1 MKVVVAIDSFKG
13 SLSSFEVGTAVK
25 NGILKVYNDASVIVL
40 PIADGG
46 EGTVDA
52 LTKSLNGKLKTV
64 TVTNPLGDKIK
75 ATYGIINENTAVI
88 EMSSAGGITL
98 IPKEHLNPLKATT
111 YGVGEMIK
119 DAVTNGVTN
128 FIIGIGGSATNDGGV
143 GMLQALG
150 FKFLDNNGNSIP
162 FGAGGLKNLT
172 TIDDSE
178 VIPQLKNCTFN
189 VACDVKNPLCGE
201 RGCSR
206 VFSPQK
212 GAKPNDIDIMDGYLL
227 NYANLTKKLYPNSNK
242 DLEGAG
248 AAGGLGFA
256 FSSYLNAKL
265 TSGINLILDTIN
277 FESIIKGADL
287 VVTGEGRMDK
297 QSAMGKTPFGIAT
310 RAKKYN
316 IPVIAFVGSAS
327 SDSNYLNELGIDGIF
342 PIVRGATSLQDAMNK
357 ENATINAELTAE
369 QVFNFYK
376 TIKG

>member
-25 NGILKVYNDASVIVL
+25 NGILKVYNDASVVVL

-64 TVTNPLGDKIK
+64 TVTNPLGDKIS

-98 IPKEHLNPLKATT
+98 IPKENLNPLKATT

-162 FGAGGLKNLT
+162 FGASGLKNLT

-212 GAKPNDIDIMDGYLL
+212 GAKPSDIDIMDGYLL

-256 FSSYLNAKL
+256 LSSYLNAKL
-265 TSGINLILDTIN
+265 TSGISLILDTIN
-277 FESIIKGADL
+277 FESIIKGADV

-316 IPVIAFVGSAS
+316 IPVIALVGSAS

>member
-25 NGILKVYNDASVIVL
+25 NGILKVYNDANVVVL

-64 TVTNPLGDKIK
+64 TVTNPLGDKIS

-98 IPKEHLNPLKATT
+98 IPKENLNPLKATT

-172 TIDDSE
+172 MIDDSE

-256 FSSYLNAKL
+256 LSSYLNAKL

-277 FESIIKGADL
+277 FETIIKGADV

-310 RAKKYN
+310 RAKKFN

>member
-25 NGILKVYNDASVIVL
+25 NGILKVYNDASIVVL

-52 LTKSLNGKLKTV
+52 LTKSLNGKLKSV
-64 TVTNPLGDKIK
+64 IVSNPLGEKIK

-88 EMSSAGGITL
+88 EMSSASGITL
-98 IPKEHLNPLKATT
+98 IPKEKLNPLKTTT

-119 DAVTNGVTN
+119 DAVQNNITN

-150 FKFLDNNGNSIP
+150 YKFLDKNGNPISL
-162 FGAGGLKNLT
+162 GAEGLKNLC

-178 VIPQLKNCTFN
+178 VIPQLKNCAFS

-201 RGCSR
+201 HGCSR

-212 GAKPNDIDIMDGYLL
+212 GAKPEDIDIMDGYLL
-227 NYANLTKKLYPNSNK
+227 NYANLTKTLYPNSNK

-256 FSSYLNAKL
+256 LSSYLNAKL
-265 TSGINLILDTIN
+265 TSGINLILDTVN
-277 FESIIKGADL
+277 FESIIKDVDL

-327 SDSNYLNELGIDGIF
+327 NDSEYLNDVGIDGIF
-342 PIVRGATSLQDAMNK
+342 PIVRGASSLKDAMNK
-357 ENATINAELTAE
+357 ENAIKNAELTAK

>member
-75 ATYGIINENTAVI
+75 ATYGIIHENTAVI

-98 IPKEHLNPLKATT
+98 IPKENLNPLKATT

-277 FESIIKGADL
+277 FESIIKGADV

-316 IPVIAFVGSAS
+316 IPVIALVGSAS

>member
-25 NGILKVYNDASVIVL
+25 NGILKVYNDASVVVL

-64 TVTNPLGDKIK
+64 TVTNPLGDKIS

-98 IPKEHLNPLKATT
+98 IPKENLNPLKATT

-119 DAVTNGVTN
+119 DALSSGVTN

-256 FSSYLNAKL
+256 LSSYLNAKL

-277 FESIIKGADL
+277 FESIIKGADV

-316 IPVIAFVGSAS
+316 IPVIALVGSAS

-357 ENATINAELTAE
+357 ENATKNAELTAE

>member
-25 NGILKVYNDASVIVL
+25 NGILKVYNNASVVVL

-64 TVTNPLGDKIK
+64 TVTNPLGDKIS
-75 ATYGIINENTAVI
+75 ATYGVINENTAVI

-98 IPKEHLNPLKATT
+98 IPKENLNPLKATT

-178 VIPQLKNCTFN
+178 VVPQLKNCTFN

-256 FSSYLNAKL
+256 LSSYLNAKL

-277 FESIIKGADL
+277 FESIIKGADV

-316 IPVIAFVGSAS
+316 IPVIALVGSAS
-327 SDSNYLNELGIDGIF
+327 SDSNYLNKLGIDGIF

>member
-25 NGILKVYNDASVIVL
+25 KGILKVYNDASVVVL

-64 TVTNPLGDKIK
+64 TVTNPLGDKIS
-75 ATYGIINENTAVI
+75 ATYGIIHENTAVI

-98 IPKEHLNPLKATT
+98 IPKENLNPLKATT

-119 DAVTNGVTN
+119 DALSSGVTN

-162 FGAGGLKNLT
+162 FGASGLKNLT

-256 FSSYLNAKL
+256 LSSYLNAKL

-342 PIVRGATSLQDAMNK
+342 PIVRGATSLEDAMNK

>member
-25 NGILKVYNDASVIVL
+25 NGILKVYNDANVVVL

-64 TVTNPLGDKIK
+64 TVTNPLGDKIS

-98 IPKEHLNPLKATT
+98 IPKENLNPLKATT

-119 DAVTNGVTN
+119 DAVTNGITN

-150 FKFLDNNGNSIP
+150 FKFLDSNGNSIP

-242 DLEGAG
+242 DLEGSG

-256 FSSYLNAKL
+256 LSSYLNAKL

-277 FESIIKGADL
+277 FESIIKGADV

-310 RAKKYN
+310 RAKKFN

-357 ENATINAELTAE
+357 ENAVINAELTAE

>member
-1 MKVVVAIDSFKG
+1 MKIVVAIDSFKG

-25 NGILKVYNDASVIVL
+25 KGILKVYNDASVVVL

-52 LTKSLNGKLKTV
+52 LTKSLNGKLKTA
-64 TVTNPLGDKIK
+64 TVTNPLGDKIS

-98 IPKEHLNPLKATT
+98 IPKENLNPLKATT

-212 GAKPNDIDIMDGYLL
+212 GANPNDIDIMDGYLL

-256 FSSYLNAKL
+256 LSSYLNAKL

-287 VVTGEGRMDK
+287 IVTGEGRMDK
-297 QSAMGKTPFGIAT
+297 QSTMGKTPFGIAT